1 MKSGFANEWLAL
13 ISGAWTAVEWKGL
26 AFKGLQ
32 ELSGPD
38 LSETAAAWA
47 WLTGVPIY
55 RLDWHVYDIQNK
67 PATRPLSTMGLQQL
81 LEAYIAV
88 WMAGDDIISTLGN
101 NKELA
106 QVFPHWDQLLKF
118 VAGQISALDYERS
131 HQASQGARVTGQQ
144 LFQKR
149 YSFQDAHAVV
159 GGITNSFASF
169 WESECRAM
177 KQKLVSRVQSSLND
191 FRETSSNLERASVL
205 GQGELGALDETSAR
219 LGKQVII
226 PNYIQGASNCIVTAS
241 HYSIC
246 CINECEPIMAE
257 IEEAVKSPMATVE
270 HLRSLVGN
278 MTALN
283 TLEDEVDVVLDDF
296 MVSQLQS
303 IAKEHGGQVPI
314 HGRLFAQW
322 LHYVFPRDCLFPH
335 KSGSAQSLSPNQYGD
350 GYLASDDEMEAHA
363 KDTRA
368 EIPLATMKREELQW
382 MSQWSEDEE
391 LFASYDNLAKRGG
404 AGTRTFIVAGS
415 GLFLLAVFIGAVS
428 FNRKANQQFLPVG
441 DGKAAAAAGD
451 PVAKFCM
458 QHAVDYS
465 AENALRALPVELQCK
480 ILNEGPL
487 RASNPSAVLMSRIR
501 KAQTLLAEM
510 RRLGKDKMDKYQWM
524 VSSTGRQQCKAE
536 RGRRWLT
543 RAPVTAAVS
552 QRICGNGVCF
562 CKALYSGETCEV
574 EFKEEYM
581 RLGYFTVM
589 VILSLSVVVGFFAAD
604 ILWRVTRPSV
614 KASSLSTQQA
624 GC

>member
-1 MKSGFANEWLAL
+1 MTALLDKLSGKVSPCVSHFT
-13 ISGAWTAVEWKGL
+13 GTTFGL
-26 AFKGLQ
+26 AMVRRRYLVQVLLGLIFGIHAESSMEKHSLRAAKVDAASFKSQIRDAMDEALGCGGEITEEHLKAIEEVLHPMYITLPKNSYGRIERRSLRYLAYRYFHRKSALVVHGFEPTRVVNDSSWGVAQ
-32 ELSGPD
+32 I
-38 LSETAAAWA
+38 LSEQVPGFVESVLQSTSEHGFDIRDTA
-47 WLTGVPIY
+47 LMVSTLEQLIFDSESTLLGK
-55 RLDWHVYDIQNK
+55 VYDLQNK
-67 PATRPLSTMGLQQL
+67 PTTRPLSTMGLQQL

-88 WMAGDDIISTLGN
+88 WMAGDEIISTLGN

-131 HQASQGARVTGQQ
+131 HQASQRARVTGQPGGQGQQ
-144 LFQKR
+144 LFQRR

-177 KQKLVSRVQSSLND
+177 KQKLVTLDSKRTGRVPLSKFYGKSITDAEWRFGESESYL
-191 FRETSSNLERASVL
+191 R
-205 GQGELGALDETSAR
+205 ELGALDETSAR

-270 HLRSLVGN
+270 HLLSLVGN

-283 TLEDEVDVVLDDF
+283 TLEDEVDILLDDF

-335 KSGSAQSLSPNQYGD
+335 KSGSAQSRSPNEYGD

-391 LFASYDNLAKRGG
+391 LFASYDHLVKRAG
-404 AGTRTFIVAGS
+404 AGTGTFIVAGS

-441 DGKAAAAAGD
+441 DGK
-451 PVAKFCM
+451 VHF
-458 QHAVDYS
+458 V
-465 AENALRALPVELQCK
+465 
-480 ILNEGPL
+480 
-487 RASNPSAVLMSRIR
+487 
-501 KAQTLLAEM
+501 
-510 RRLGKDKMDKYQWM
+510 
-524 VSSTGRQQCKAE
+524 
-536 RGRRWLT
+536 
-543 RAPVTAAVS
+543 
-552 QRICGNGVCF
+552 
-562 CKALYSGETCEV
+562 
-574 EFKEEYM
+574 
-581 RLGYFTVM
+581 
-589 VILSLSVVVGFFAAD
+589 
-604 ILWRVTRPSV
+604 
-614 KASSLSTQQA
+614 
-624 GC
+624 